1 MLPAIL
7 VLIFA
12 TTFLIASVAV
22 TAGSFLLGG
31 EASGGRRGSLA
42 RERTAAAPAGHPEH
56 DLGLAAASGGGMI
69 SLKF

>member
-7 VLIFA
+7 ALIFA

-31 EASGGRRGSLA
+31 RLDPGK
-42 RERTAAAPAGHPEH
+42 APARSR
-56 DLGLAAASGGGMI
+56 ASNRCCSGRT
-69 SLKF
+69 S